1 MYGAYKYINFLVQ
14 YPIHRF
20 FLPLAIMH
28 LCFVNN
34 TRDDKYL
41 RDFGKHLR
49 QLRLKKDLTQEILSE
64 EAGIGKNQVGLI
76 ERGEINVTISTIKR
90 LAKSLGVAPK
100 ELLNF

>member
-1 MYGAYKYINFLVQ
+1 
-14 YPIHRF
+14 
-20 FLPLAIMH
+20 
-28 LCFVNN
+28 VNN

-49 QLRLKKDLTQEILSE
+49 QLRLKKGLTQEILSE

-90 LAKSLGVAPK
+90 LAKSLSVAPK